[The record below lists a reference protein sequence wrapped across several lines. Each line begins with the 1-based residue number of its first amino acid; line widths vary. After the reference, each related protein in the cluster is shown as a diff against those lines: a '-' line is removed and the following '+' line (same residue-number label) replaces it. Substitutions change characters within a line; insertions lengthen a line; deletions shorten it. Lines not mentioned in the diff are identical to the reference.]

1 MRASKTKHNAGF
13 PLKACGNDK
22 KEELSCPAGGVE
34 QTHALRATKSSF
46 QPSGIQIKRN
56 NDKHMNKT
64 IFLSALLIIVLI
76 AFNSCKKEKS
86 ECLTCPPSSSDT
98 TSHVIQWQA
107 PDTLGTQGIIRDV
120 WVFDRNNAWAVG
132 EIYLNDSTG
141 KPDMENP
148 YNVAKWNGTQ
158 WQLSTSIEIG
168 YLYGQL
174 YCIYAFSLND
184 IWGGGTIP
192 VHWDGAKWTFYGST
206 RGYPGGFYIN
216 KIYGTSS
223 SNLFIV
229 GTGGNIVHFN
239 GTSWTKMTSNTTVD
253 LQDIWGI
260 DGSHIW
266 ATGFNSIDGHSV
278 VLQFNGIAWST
289 IYDNANKP
297 ANQIQYFNTGWT
309 DNVNYL
315 FLDGG
320 SYTNI
325 LNLHDGSFKRTDSL
339 SSNEVFCIRGIN
351 RNDIFRVGYGGET
364 AHYNG
369 VSWYLYPELKAL
381 NDGTAWFQ
389 TIYPSENMVVIGGW
403 FPTALN
409 GFPVVVRGYR

>member
-1 MRASKTKHNAGF
+1 MTR
-13 PLKACGNDK
+13 
-22 KEELSCPAGGVE
+22 
-34 QTHALRATKSSF
+34 
-46 QPSGIQIKRN
+46 
-56 NDKHMNKT
+56 T
-64 IFLSALLIIVLI
+64 IIFSILLIIVLI
-76 AFNSCKKEKS
+76 VFNSCKKDKS
-86 ECLTCPPSSSDT
+86 ECLTCPPPPPDT
-98 TSHVIQWQA
+98 TSHLIQWQV

-141 KPDMENP
+141 KPDMSNP
-148 YNVAKWNGTQ
+148 YNA
-158 WQLSTSIEIG
+158 
-168 YLYGQL
+168 
-174 YCIYAFSLND
+174 A
-184 IWGGGTIP
+184 
-192 VHWDGAKWTFYGST
+192 HWDGVRWTIKKITVNHNGNMITPPLNAIFAFSTSDIWLSAGVPIHGDGNTWTQYHLFDMGVLLQSDGSILKIFGSNP
-206 RGYPGGFYIN
+206 RDLYFVGY
-216 KIYGTSS
+216 KGT
-223 SNLFIV
+223 
-229 GTGGNIVHFN
+229 IVHYS
-239 GTSWTKMTSNTTVD
+239 GTWTKMTSNTTVD

-266 ATGFNSIDGHSV
+266 ATGFNSVDGHSV
-278 VLQFNGIAWST
+278 VLQFNGTTWST

-297 ANQIQYFNTGWT
+297 ANQIQYFNTVWT

-381 NDGTAWFQ
+381 NGGTAWFQ